1 MKLLKTLLLAGLAA
15 TSYADRTQVQVM
27 AGAGAPTDYPE
38 CSSYEF
44 KQKVLPRLRLEP
56 TNATFIGYE
65 DVKEEIRGLVVKP
78 AMFPDDYKGLLGSSR
93 GLLVYGPPGT
103 GKTFIFQTM
112 SNELYK
118 YDKEIWKV
126 QYADLWKTAYV
137 GEGGQRLKCLLE
149 RANEAG
155 NVLILFDEGELIFG
169 ARGSSTND
177 KHREEVITVA
187 LNMIGNESKFMSLV
201 ITNMPEQIDF
211 AIRRRVGNQFCFRLP
226 TAEERLQVL
235 KTNFAADG
243 WELSDTKF
251 DEAYFKKHT
260 DMFSNDDIL
269 NLAQKMARFKAEKT
283 EMRPIRDWA
292 VPFSTEDLKEALVGL
307 KPTLNVDDLIKYAEY
322 SLKYSN
328 PCFTEFLAAGKY
340 TMGNGEKI
348 SIAEDGAVTYL

>member
-1 MKLLKTLLLAGLAA
+1 MYSRKVILALLFLAIARFSNAQFGN
-15 TSYADRTQVQVM
+15 
-27 AGAGAPTDYPE
+27 PTDYPE
-38 CSSYEF
+38 CNSRRF
-44 KQKVLPRLRLEP
+44 QTDVLPRIKLDP
-56 TNATFIGYE
+56 SNATFIGYG
-65 DVKEEIRGLVVKP
+65 DVREEIHGLVVKP
-78 AMFPDDYKGLLGSSR
+78 AMYPEDYKGLLGSSR

-112 SNELYK
+112 SEELYK
-118 YDKEIWKV
+118 YEKEVWKL

-137 GEGGQRLKCLLE
+137 GEGGQRLKCIFD

-155 NVLILFDEGELIFG
+155 NVILLFDEGELIFG

-187 LNMIGNESKFMSLV
+187 LNMIGGESKFMTIV

-226 TAEERLQVL
+226 TPEERLKVL
-235 KTNFAADG
+235 KANFESDG
-243 WELSDTKF
+243 WEISPEKF
-251 DEAYFKKHT
+251 DEGYFKKHT
-260 DMFSNDDIL
+260 DMFSNDDVL

-283 EMRPIRDWA
+283 EMRPIREWA

-307 KPTLNVDDLIKYAEY
+307 KPTLSIDDLIKYAEY

-328 PCFTEFLAAGKY
+328 PCFTEFLSPGAY

-348 SIAEDGAVTYL
+348 SIANDGTVTYL